1 MAKIKL
7 PVRSPRIDMTPM
19 VDLFALLLTFFM
31 LTTTFRPQEPV
42 NVDTPSSISD
52 KLNPTSNVMTL
63 LISKDDK
70 VYFNLDNGKDSSK
83 HIRIE
88 VLENVGKQYKLKF
101 TPEQLSKFEKMAS
114 FGMPITKMG
123 DWIDTKDEKV
133 RHELEKNGIPM
144 DSTDNQ
150 LAMWILFAR
159 KANPDAEAMIKGDQE
174 ADFKIV
180 KKIMDIVQA
189 AKINKFNLITNLEK
203 VEVKLENK

>member
-1 MAKIKL
+1 MAKLKL
-7 PVRSPRIDMTPM
+7 PVRAPRIDMTPM

-42 NVDTPSSISD
+42 TVDTPSSISD
-52 KLNPTSNVMTL
+52 KINPEKNVMTL
-63 LISKDDK
+63 LISKDNK

-101 TPEQLSKFEKMAS
+101 TPQQLSKFERMAS
-114 FGMPITKMG
+114 FGVPITKMVT
-123 DWIDTKDEKV
+123 WIDTKDEKL
-133 RHELEKNGIPM
+133 RLEIQKNGIPM

-159 KANPDAEAMIKGDQE
+159 KANPDAEAVIKGDRE
-174 ADFKIV
+174 SDFKVV

-189 AKINKFNLITNLEK
+189 AKINRFNLITNLEK
-203 VEVKLENK
+203 VDVKLEKQ

>member
-1 MAKIKL
+1 MAKLKL

-42 NVDTPSSISD
+42 NVDTPSSISE
-52 KLNPTSNVMTL
+52 KLNPEHNVMTL

-70 VYFNLDNGKDSSK
+70 VFFNLDNGTDSSK
-83 HIRIE
+83 HIREE
-88 VLENVGKQYKLKF
+88 VLENVGKQYKLTF
-101 TPEQLSKFEKMAS
+101 TPEQLSNFEKMAA
-114 FGMPITKMG
+114 FGVPISKLG
-123 DWIDTKDEKV
+123 AWIDTKDEKV
-133 RHELEKNGIPM
+133 RLETGKSGIPM

-150 LAMWILFAR
+150 LAMWILYAR
-159 KANPDAEAMIKGDQE
+159 KANPDAEVVIKGDND
-174 ADFKIV
+174 ADFKVV

-203 VEVKLENK
+203 VEVKLDNK

>member
-1 MAKIKL
+1 MAKLKL

-42 NVDTPSSISD
+42 NVDTPSSVSD
-52 KLNPTSNVMTL
+52 KLNPERNVMTL
-63 LISKDDK
+63 LISKDNK
-70 VYFNLDNGKDSSK
+70 VFFNLDNGRDSSK

-88 VLENVGKQYKLKF
+88 VLENVAKQYKLKF
-101 TPEQLSKFEKMAS
+101 TSEQLSKFEKMAS
-114 FGMPITKMG
+114 FGLPIAKMSA
-123 DWIDTKDEKV
+123 WIDMKDEKA
-133 RHELEKNGIPM
+133 RLEIQKNGIPM

-159 KANPDAEAMIKGDQE
+159 KANPDAEAVIKGDGE
-174 ADFKIV
+174 ADFKVV

-189 AKINKFNLITNLEK
+189 AKINRFNLITNLEK
-203 VEVKLENK
+203 VEVKLDNK